1 MPKELADRWRAS
13 ERPVSC
19 EQIWQPSLGYM
30 NTSHSWKVS
39 QFIKAHTWCSALLMD
54 ATLSYLY
61 VIPEPLGGVRNL
73 RVTDPTTS
81 TLTVQW
87 EPAEG
92 SVRQYRIFYV
102 PAAGGV
108 EDMVSKT
115 LTTTFSHLQWN
126 NPDMMYAVLYFCT
139 GAGIRQ
145 YLQYRPEEPG
155 FWYCVHCVCGS
166 RICCWRRTAH
176 VWERQNM

>member
-1 MPKELADRWRAS
+1 
-13 ERPVSC
+13 
-19 EQIWQPSLGYM
+19 
-30 NTSHSWKVS
+30 
-39 QFIKAHTWCSALLMD
+39 MD

-61 VIPEPLGGVRNL
+61 VIPEPLGGVRYL

-145 YLQYRPEEPG
+145 YPQYRPEEPG
-155 FWYCVHCVCGS
+155 F
-166 RICCWRRTAH
+166 
-176 VWERQNM
+176 